1 MEKRAISAVI
11 SEQEIEY
18 RPGES
23 PVTFEV
29 TVINQGN
36 VPAQFQMEILAAG
49 ANQNLKWYKLDPEI
63 STLKPPGSQTK
74 FTVAVIDSPLLGF
87 VGMISATIRV
97 FSPQIKDQHRSVLR
111 LRIGQGKGYG
121 QLLVELPVRQFQV
134 NPREVI
140 DIPVR
145 VRNTAQQPADVILNF
160 LNMPQSW
167 IIGGTEKRLTVAA
180 GNQAETT
187 FQCQPPVLT
196 QAPSQPYPFAV
207 EAKPQVGQPGRAE
220 GSIEVLPIGFVG
232 FSCPEPKQSVPAKG
246 GFWWPNFEQNPVEY
260 ALYFKNSSNVRQ
272 TVSLQV
278 QGKDSP
284 KCTFALN
291 PPQADLDLGS
301 TAAFVLTAQKSRSWI
316 GIGQNLNFEA
326 EANLADQ
333 RLGSAEPATQALELR
348 LLPMIPV
355 WMQLALLLLLLALIY
370 FFPRFSNL
378 AEVQKSSVNA
388 VRIRQGKP
396 NTVLSA
402 SQDHSI
408 RVWSV
413 GTATLTLDRILVQ
426 DAGDAVRAL
435 RFSAQRNQVAA
446 GLNNGL
452 IRLWNIDT
460 GTYEKAYEFY
470 QKGDTTFDLIFSRD
484 GDYLYS
490 AHGSGLVVRWALG
503 DSPTE
508 APKRNYDFKLNDTF
522 KFAVRSIALSDRKLV
537 SVGQNNQIIIW
548 DLEHLDARPQRL
560 SGIQGGPAE
569 IISGVALWRNRLV
582 IGSSQGRIIL
592 WDLGQCKPTAGA
604 APVSVVTGAGAIP
617 IDVECPVLD
626 DWFSSSPT
634 WSGTAGAEPPAKDS
648 VNTVFLSDDGSQ
660 LLSGGGDQ
668 KVTLWK
674 LNADGH
680 REGKLGHVLDDRSS
694 TINTVEL
701 GSDDQGWF
709 EVSGD
714 TQELAMK
721 RVVTK

>member
-18 RPGES
+18 LPGGS

-49 ANQNLKWYKLDPEI
+49 ANQNLKWYRLDPEI

-74 FTVAVIDSPLLGF
+74 FIVAVIDSPLLGF

-121 QLLVELPVRQFQV
+121 QLIVELPVRQFQV
-134 NPREVI
+134 NPREVV

-167 IIGGTEKRLTVAA
+167 IVGGTERRLVVKPGEQT
-180 GNQAETT
+180 ETT
-187 FQCQPPVLT
+187 FQCQPPIVK
-196 QAPSQPYPFAV
+196 QAPSQLYPFTV
-207 EAKPQVGQPGRAE
+207 EAKPQVGAPGRAE
-220 GSIEVLPIGFVG
+220 GVIEVLPIGFVEFG
-232 FSCPEPKQSVPAKG
+232 CPEPKQSVPAKG
-246 GFWWPNFEQNPVEY
+246 GFWWPSFEQHPVEY
-260 ALYFKNSSNVRQ
+260 ALYLKNSSNLRQ
-272 TVSLQV
+272 AVNLQL
-278 QGKDSP
+278 QGKDLA
-284 KCTFALN
+284 KCTFELN

-301 TAAFVLTAQKSRSWI
+301 TAAFTLAAQKSRPWI
-316 GIGQNLNFEA
+316 GIGQTLSFEA
-326 EANLADQ
+326 AANLPDQ
-333 RLGSAEPATQALELR
+333 RLGNAEPATQALELR
-348 LLPMIPV
+348 LLPIIPV

-388 VRIRQGKP
+388 VRVRKGTK
-396 NTVLSA
+396 TVLSA

-408 RVWSV
+408 RIWSV
-413 GTATLTLDRILVQ
+413 GSTTLTLERPLVE

-435 RFSAQRNQVAA
+435 RFSAPRNQVAA
-446 GLNNGL
+446 GLNNGT
-452 IRLWNIDT
+452 IQLWNMDT
-460 GTYEKAYEFY
+460 YQKAYEFY
-470 QKGDTTFDLIFSRD
+470 KEADTTFDLVFSRD

-490 AHGSGLVVRWALG
+490 AHGSGLVIRWALG

-508 APKRNYDFKLNDTF
+508 VPKRDYDFKLNDRF
-522 KFAVRSIALSDRKLV
+522 KFAVRSIALSDRRLV

-548 DLEHLDARPQRL
+548 DLEHPDERPHRL
-560 SGIQGGPAE
+560 SGLQGGPAD

-582 IGSSQGRIIL
+582 IGSSQGRIIV
-592 WDLGQCKPTAGA
+592 WNIGQCKPTNEAVLSPKATEPG
-604 APVSVVTGAGAIP
+604 VVP

-626 DWFSSSPT
+626 DWFPSSPN
-634 WSGTAGAEPPAKDS
+634 WSASAGGEPPAKDS
-648 VNTVFLSDDGSQ
+648 VNTVFLSEDGRQ
-660 LLSGGGDQ
+660 ILSGGGDQ
-668 KVTLWK
+668 KVILWK
-674 LNADGH
+674 LSADGR
-680 REGKLGHVLDDRSS
+680 REDKAGQTLDDRSS

-714 TQELAMK
+714 TQELAMR

>member
-18 RPGES
+18 LPGGS

-87 VGMISATIRV
+87 VGMISATIRI

-121 QLLVELPVRQFQV
+121 QLIVELPVRQFQV
-134 NPREVI
+134 NPREIV

-145 VRNTAQQPADVILNF
+145 VRNTGQQSADVILNF

-167 IIGGTEKRLTVAA
+167 IVGGPERRLIVKP
-180 GNQAETT
+180 GDQSETT
-187 FQCQPPVLT
+187 FQCQPPIVK
-196 QAPSQPYPFAV
+196 QAPSQLYPFAV

-220 GSIEVLPIGFVG
+220 GSLEVLPIGFVEFG
-232 FSCPEPKQSVPAKG
+232 CPEPKQSMPAKG

-260 ALYFKNSSNVRQ
+260 ALFLKNCSNLRQ

-278 QGKDSP
+278 QGKDQP
-284 KCTFALN
+284 KCNFALT
-291 PPQADLDLGS
+291 PPQADLDLGN
-301 TAAFVLTAQKSRSWI
+301 TATFSLTAQKSRPWI

-326 EANLADQ
+326 AANLPDQ
-333 RLGSAEPATQALELR
+333 RLGNAEPATIALELR
-348 LLPMIPV
+348 LLPIIPV

-388 VRIRQGKP
+388 VRIRQG
-396 NTVLSA
+396 NHTVLSA

-413 GTATLTLDRILVQ
+413 GSTTLTLQDKPFVL

-460 GTYEKAYEFY
+460 KPYEGSKEFY
-470 QKGDTTFDLIFSRD
+470 QKGDTTFDLVFSRS

-490 AHGSGLVVRWALG
+490 AHGSGLVIRWKLG
-503 DSPTE
+503 DSSTDVPTRDH
-508 APKRNYDFKLNDTF
+508 AFKLNDTF
-522 KFAVRSIALSDRKLV
+522 KFAVRSIALTDQKLV
-537 SVGQNNQIIIW
+537 SVGQNNQIILW
-548 DLEHLDARPQRL
+548 DLGNLEARPQRL
-560 SGIQGGPAE
+560 SGIQGGSGD
-569 IISGVALWRNRLV
+569 IISGVALWHNRLV
-582 IGSSQGRIIL
+582 VGSSQGQITI
-592 WDLGQCKPTAGA
+592 WDLGKCKPTAETIPASTVAGDGV
-604 APVSVVTGAGAIP
+604 APINVA
-617 IDVECPVLD
+617 CPMLD
-626 DWFSSSPT
+626 SWYPSSPS
-634 WSGTAGAEPPAKDS
+634 WSGPAGSEPPAKDS
-648 VNTVFLSDDGSQ
+648 VNTVFLSEDGSQ
-660 LLSGGGDQ
+660 LLSGGGDH
-668 KVTLWK
+668 KVTLWT
-674 LNADGH
+674 LTADG
-680 REGKLGHVLDDRSS
+680 RRDNKQGQIIDERSS

-701 GSDDQGWF
+701 GIDDQGLF